1 MINDVHLLYFDIM
14 VDRLM
19 DLVVERSIV
28 RFEYV
33 QW

>member
-14 VDRLM
+14 VDRLV

-33 QW
+33 Q